1 MIGGALDSS
10 RGPVFRCDNEISLS
24 HRPVYRSSGRTRHF
38 PSLPQWAG
46 ATVSAFIFCER
57 SEGVSTPCLRQ
68 SLSKVVA
75 LIPIAV
81 AAALLVR
88 YTRAAR
94 SISGLSTLTR
104 FSCPPSY
111 RPGFRTE
118 HLNLAPQSGTSIW
131 HLNLAP
137 QSGTS
142 ETRAL
147 RAWAFDRKSLLFPEQ
162 DDSTVVRVPGNLH
175 RGVRP
180 GLSL

>member
-1 MIGGALDSS
+1 MEGPSIHLE
-10 RGPVFRCDNEISLS
+10 GPVFRCDNEISLS

-118 HLNLAPQSGTSIW
+118 HLNLAP
-131 HLNLAP
+131 P
-137 QSGTS
+137 SGTS

>member
-1 MIGGALDSS
+1 MTT
-10 RGPVFRCDNEISLS
+10 RS

-118 HLNLAPQSGTSIW
+118 HLHPAP
-131 HLNLAP
+131 P
-137 QSGTS
+137 SGTS